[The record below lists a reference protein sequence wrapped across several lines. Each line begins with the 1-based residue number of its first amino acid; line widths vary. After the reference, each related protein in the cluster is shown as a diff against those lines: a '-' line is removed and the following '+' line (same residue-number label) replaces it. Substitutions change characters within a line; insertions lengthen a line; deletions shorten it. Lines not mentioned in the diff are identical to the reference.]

1 MQLVSTITYSGEQD
15 EMVWNFN
22 SNGVFS
28 SQSLYRIINFRGVQP
43 VHTPAIWGLK
53 ITPRVH
59 FFLWLLTQN
68 KVLTKDNV
76 SKRKQVEDRR
86 CLFCCE
92 EESAQHLFF
101 ECVVAKQMWICISD
115 CLDVNLGSCFESIGK
130 LWLSNKKNI
139 VLNIF
144 TSALRGLW
152 KLRNCLC
159 FQNGSWRDVDYLLM
173 QIVNMIH
180 NWKLLC
186 PPHRR
191 WRC

>member
-1 MQLVSTITYSGEQD
+1 
-15 EMVWNFN
+15 
-22 SNGVFS
+22 
-28 SQSLYRIINFRGVQP
+28 
-43 VHTPAIWGLK
+43 
-53 ITPRVH
+53 
-59 FFLWLLTQN
+59 
-68 KVLTKDNV
+68 
-76 SKRKQVEDRR
+76 
-86 CLFCCE
+86 
-92 EESAQHLFF
+92 
-101 ECVVAKQMWICISD
+101 MWICISD

-186 PPHRR
+186 PPTEDGGARIKSLQAEILSKQAYQADKLVGTLKGDLFNFLLKHGGDWGDNQVPKGLSCNECAVNRRDHFGLYFSKNHAFLHRKSNMKFPNYSLPSSSAIFSA
-191 WRC
+191 